1 MSPFEL
7 NLTVEDA
14 DGGSDTGY
22 IKIVPYYIEVN
33 HQHPDFQDLI
43 KEYSLDKIQNTTSN
57 KIKIYNDNLKEANK
71 IDLKKITDELE
82 FKANNFTNWYD
93 FMFHFDEKNSTHMNF
108 LFELKLKM
116 FDEKKVK
123 EMSED
128 KKNLIRDSLN
138 PLEIIKC
145 LM

>member
-1 MSPFEL
+1 MAIFSGKIIEATYT
-7 NLTVEDA
+7 NEKK
-14 DGGSDTGY
+14 DTIEILY
-22 IKIVPYYIEVN
+22 KEEKKIVPYYIEVN

-93 FMFHFDEKNSTHMNF
+93 FMFHFDEK
-108 LFELKLKM
+108 
-116 FDEKKVK
+116 KVK
-123 EMSED
+123 VMSED

-138 PLEIIKC
+138 PLEIIKIVNKKNKIKND
-145 LM
+145 